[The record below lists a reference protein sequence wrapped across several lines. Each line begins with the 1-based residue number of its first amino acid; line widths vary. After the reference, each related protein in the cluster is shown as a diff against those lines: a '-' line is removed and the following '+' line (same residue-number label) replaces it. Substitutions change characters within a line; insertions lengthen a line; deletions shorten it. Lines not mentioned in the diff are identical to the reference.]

1 MGAEAVA
8 VPRSPRTNRLAVAAL
23 VAGVAGPVL
32 GLLLWF
38 TAPFLGGVV
47 VLLGWSLA
55 LAFGFSALGQIRM
68 ASGAEAGD
76 GLARAGIILGFVE
89 LGVLV
94 LTVLVVI
101 TIASP
106 VAGMIVAGLA
116 VALLLALLL
125 GNTRLVGRY
134 VITTVL
140 ALVVIFPIYITV
152 VNSLLRP
159 EQIAGQPTPSSFF
172 PIHPQ
177 WDSYGDAW
185 SAGHMATYLRNSF
198 IVTILITVGQIVTAV
213 LAGYAFAFLQF
224 PLKRTLFV
232 VFLSTLMV
240 PFEVTIITNLE
251 TVDSFGW
258 LNSYQGLAVP
268 FLATGFGAFLLRQ
281 AFLQVPRDLQDAA
294 AMDGYGHL
302 RFMVRVAVPLAR
314 PAIAALAVFG
324 FLSAWNQYLWPL
336 LVTEDD
342 QYRTVQIGLKQL
354 RGTQLDDI
362 NVTFAGVIIAAVPLL
377 ILLVFF
383 QKQLVR
389 GLTAGAVKG

>member
-1 MGAEAVA
+1 MAVETA
-8 VPRSPRTNRLAVAAL
+8 VLARPARLNRLAVFALAA
-23 VAGVAGPVL
+23 AVAGPVV
-32 GLLLWF
+32 GMPLWF
-38 TAPFLGGVV
+38 ARPLYGWVVFFLGWG
-47 VLLGWSLA
+47 LGIACGS
-55 LAFGFSALGQIRM
+55 SARGQIRM
-68 ASGAEAGD
+68 SAGGEAGEQY
-76 GLARAGIILGFVE
+76 ARAAVVVGLVE
-89 LGVLV
+89 VGALVAAILV
-94 LTVLVVI
+94 LITVNAVIAGVVV
-101 TIASP
+101 TA
-106 VAGMIVAGLA
+106 LT
-116 VALLLALLL
+116 VALLLALTL
-125 GNTRLVGRY
+125 GNTRLVARY
-134 VITTVL
+134 LLLTVL
-140 ALVVIFPIYITV
+140 AAVVLFPIYITFL
-152 VNSLLRP
+152 NSLLRP
-159 EQIAGQPTPSSFF
+159 EQIARRPPAFWTFDPDWGTYSE
-172 PIHPQ
+172 
-177 WDSYGDAW
+177 AW
-185 SAGHMATYLRNSF
+185 SAGHMGTYLRNSF
-198 IVTILITVGQIVTAV
+198 IVTIVITVGQIVTAV

-240 PFEVTIITNLE
+240 PFEVTIITNLQ
-251 TVDSFGW
+251 TVDSLGW

-294 AMDGYGHL
+294 AMDGYGHF
-302 RFMVRVAVPLAR
+302 RFMTRVAVPLAR

-336 LVTEDD
+336 LVTDDD

-354 RGTQLDDI
+354 RGTQLDEI